1 MTSILEVE
9 QLDTLSSN
17 ASSTLTIGG
26 DNTTTIA
33 FGPNV
38 TTTPSSLAMTPAFHA
53 FLSSTQSLSDDTT
66 TKVQCN
72 SELYDT
78 DNCYDNSTNYRFTP
92 TVAGKY
98 FVYGSWMSDNS
109 TASTLQYGN
118 ARIRKNG
125 SDILFQVLDFRNN
138 YAGYSNTFAVSGVV
152 DFNGTT
158 DYVELYATIKISS
171 GTTGIGGNA
180 THSRTAFG
188 AYRIIGA

>member
-1 MTSILEVE
+1 MVSQLKVNEIIKQSGSSI
-9 QLDTLSSN
+9 
-17 ASSTLTIGG
+17 TIGVDG
-26 DNTTTIA
+26 DTVS
-33 FGPNV
+33 GPFTNV
-38 TTTPSSLAMTPAFHA
+38 PAFHA

-78 DNCYDNSTNYRFTP
+78 NNCYDNSTNYRFTP

-109 TASTLQYGN
+109 NASILQYGN

-138 YAGYSNTFAVSGVV
+138 NAGYSNTFAVSGVV

-180 THSRTAFG
+180 TQSRTAFG
-188 AYRIIGA
+188 AYKIIGA